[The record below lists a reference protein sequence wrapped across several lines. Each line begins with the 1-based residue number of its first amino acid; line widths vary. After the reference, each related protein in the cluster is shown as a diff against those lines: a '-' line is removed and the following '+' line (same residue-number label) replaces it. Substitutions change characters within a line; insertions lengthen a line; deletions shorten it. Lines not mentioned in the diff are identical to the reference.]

1 MLLSRRMSS
10 AAPRSITLSV
20 GLLAIVLAVICSASA
35 SLLFAQ
41 PPAQGP
47 TIPPSRGVMRK
58 LIPIDQKGTIPYFI
72 ADGFNPSG
80 HIPSDTELVVWAFE
94 EWERAAKNIHFTRSE
109 DQGRS
114 LVRLHWVP
122 PKRGRGGLTHA
133 LMENG
138 RPIANIFVSANMG
151 QFRGLE
157 RATKTDP
164 LLRDTIIYFL
174 SLHEIGQTRQHTR
187 EHPHVGMAVRRRQ
200 EIRCCPL
207 RAVAPSAAER
217 GITSSLSV
225 WRGTATPQLP
235 HESERESANTHDC
248 YSAQQ
253 HRQQNRL

>member
-1 MLLSRRMSS
+1 
-10 AAPRSITLSV
+10 
-20 GLLAIVLAVICSASA
+20 
-35 SLLFAQ
+35 
-41 PPAQGP
+41 
-47 TIPPSRGVMRK
+47 MRK

-174 SLHEIGQTRQHTR
+174 SLHEIGHAIGILGHTR
-187 EHPHVGMAVRRRQ
+187 NPDDVMHVGGRVDVLFPKLRKRVSTR
-200 EIRCCPL
+200 ESIRTL
-207 RAVAPSAAER
+207 EWLSAADKR
-217 GITSSLSV
+217 FAAAL
-225 WRGTATPQLP
+225 
-235 HESERESANTHDC
+235 
-248 YSAQQ
+248 YAQ
-253 HRQQNRL
+253 